1 MKIISALF
9 LFFFITNDV
18 IRIEDI
24 RDSYKTC
31 AISKEKAE
39 QFYELTEK
47 ALQNDGAIYQGY
59 HGAALAL
66 KASFSW
72 NPFNKLSYFNK
83 SKKIIDKSIE
93 LEPDNIEL
101 RMIRLSIQSNA
112 PKLAGYY
119 KNIEED
125 RDFML
130 ANIDK
135 VNHAGLKEYLKGFI
149 GHSDVFLNSN

>member
-1 MKIISALF
+1 MKIISVLL
-9 LFFFITNDV
+9 LFFFMTSDV

-31 AISKEKAE
+31 SISKENAD

-47 ALQNDGAIYQGY
+47 ALQNEGAIYQGY

-83 SKKIIDKSIE
+83 SKKIIDESIE

-130 ANIDK
+130 ENIDL
-135 VNHAGLKEYLKGFI
+135 VSHVDLKLYLKGFI
-149 GHSDVFLNSN
+149 EHSDVFSNSN